1 MPTAKQIKNTAPVP
15 VMQMLVVKEVMTM
28 DEVFFQK
35 LLLYR
40 TTMAAV
46 KNMLEKGLISAD
58 EYAIID
64 TKIAEKYGLN
74 SSTIYR

>member
-1 MPTAKQIKNTAPVP
+1 MHTAKQIKNTAPVP
-15 VMQMLVVKEVMTM
+15 AMQMPVVKEVLTM
-28 DEVFFQK
+28 DDALFRQV
-35 LLLYR
+35 LLYR
-40 TTMAAV
+40 STMAAV
-46 KNMLEKGLISAD
+46 KIMLDQGLITSE

>member
-1 MPTAKQIKNTAPVP
+1 MHTAKQIKNTAPVP
-15 VMQMLVVKEVMTM
+15 VMQMPVAKEVMTM

-46 KNMLEKGLISAD
+46 KNMLEKGLISAE

>member
-1 MPTAKQIKNTAPVP
+1 MHTEKQIKNTALVP
-15 VMQMLVVKEVMTM
+15 VMPMLVVKEVITM
-28 DEVFFQK
+28 DDALFRQI
-35 LLLYR
+35 LLYR
-40 TTMAAV
+40 STMAAV
-46 KNMLEKGLISAD
+46 KIMLDQGLISPE

>member
-1 MPTAKQIKNTAPVP
+1 MPTAKQIKNTAPVL
-15 VMQMLVVKEVMTM
+15 VMPMPVVKEVTTM
-28 DEVFFQK
+28 DDALFRQI
-35 LLLYR
+35 LLYR

-46 KNMLEKGLISAD
+46 KEMLKKGLISAE

>member
-1 MPTAKQIKNTAPVP
+1 MHTAKQTKNTVLVLAMP
-15 VMQMLVVKEVMTM
+15 MRVVKGVMIM
-28 DEVFFQK
+28 DDALFRQI
-35 LLLYR
+35 LLYR
-40 TTMAAV
+40 STMAAV
-46 KNMLEKGLISAD
+46 KIMLDQGLISPE